1 MTSSHFSVD
10 KNVPINK
17 DAVQKVKEAVTLP
30 AHAPSTPDE
39 FSVDKNVPINKDA
52 VQKVKEAVTLPA
64 HAPSTPDEF
73 IEAKYWALGGT
84 SWGVPTAKDPGRM
97 WTFPTACICY
107 DAANGQAWEIVG
119 GIYQHWLALGGLA
132 FGVPCTG
139 ELRAPD
145 GVGRYNHLNNETA
158 SIYWTPDLGAHAVY
172 GGIHERWT
180 AMGRENS
187 YLGYPTSDEEPAP
200 GGGRRNTFQGGSI
213 YWTPAAGAFDLSD
226 QALPDPF
233 HRRADINFSDSTAVG
248 GWADI
253 RLSADGTGVFSGHLH
268 DSGALDYTGTVT
280 CIVAIRS
287 TRNAYVYEHKGSMH
301 GTFTPG
307 SRDDDWSEA
316 VNGSAIAAA
325 WTDLAAGS
333 DCSFRTDIN
342 TAVDGWIET
351 VKKYYPYVA
360 AVVAVL

>member
-1 MTSSHFSVD
+1 MPSRDINVIRSAPISTGALQ
-10 KNVPINK
+10 KAQNAVPIG
-17 DAVQKVKEAVTLP
+17 
-30 AHAPSTPDE
+30 AHS
-39 FSVDKNVPINKDA
+39 
-52 VQKVKEAVTLPA
+52 
-64 HAPSTPDEF
+64 PSTPDEF

-84 SWGVPTAKDPGRM
+84 TWGVPTAKDSGRM

-107 DAANGQAWEIVG
+107 DATTGQAWEIYG
-119 GIYQHWLALGGLA
+119 GIYQRWVLLGGLA

-139 ELRAPD
+139 ELGASD
-145 GVGRYNHLNNETA
+145 GVGRYNRFNNETA
-158 SIYWTPDLGAHAVY
+158 SIYWTPDLGAHAIY

-200 GGGRRNTFQGGSI
+200 GAGRRNTFQGGSI

-233 HRRADINFSDSTAVG
+233 HRRVDINFSDSTAAG

-253 RLSADGTGVFSGHLH
+253 RLSADGTGVFSGHLR
-268 DSGALDYTGTVT
+268 DTGGLDYTATVT

-287 TRNAYVYEHKGSMH
+287 TKTAYVFQHQGISLRGY
-301 GTFTPG
+301 FTPG
-307 SRDDDWSEA
+307 SRDSNWSVP

-333 DCSFRTDIN
+333 DCSFKTDIG
-342 TAVDGWIET
+342 TTFDGWLET

-360 AVVAVL
+360 AVVSVLA